1 MNVLVTGAAGYVG
14 SVVTERLVAEGYR
27 VIALDKLRQGHR
39 QALDTEI
46 PLIHADICDS
56 ATLDDVFSQY
66 QIAAVM
72 HFAADSIVPQSM
84 TDPQGYFYNNVVC
97 GLNLLNSMVK
107 HNVNRLVF
115 SSSAAVYG
123 RPESIPV
130 TENAPLVPTS
140 PYGESKV
147 IFEKILKW
155 YDVAYGLKS
164 ISLRYFNAAG
174 ATALPGEHH
183 DPETHLIPN
192 VLKVALGK
200 VQHVPIFGAD
210 YETEDGTC
218 VRDYIHVV
226 DIADAHVKALT
237 RMDGAGTKSYNLGNE
252 RGYSVLEVV
261 KTAERVT
268 GVDIPVLFEPPRS
281 GDPSVL
287 VASSELAR
295 KELDWSPSHSEL
307 EDIIQSAWQWQSKLP
322 NGYSS

>member
-1 MNVLVTGAAGYVG
+1 MNILVTGAAGYVG
-14 SVVTERLVAEGYR
+14 SVATERLVAEGHR
-27 VIALDKLRQGHR
+27 VTALDNLRQGHR
-39 QALDTEI
+39 QVLDSKTH
-46 PLIHADICDS
+46 LIHADLCDT

-84 TDPQGYFYNNVVC
+84 TDPQGYFHNNVVC

-123 RPESIPV
+123 KPESIPIM
-130 TENAPLVPTS
+130 ENAPLVPTS

-147 IFEKILKW
+147 ILEKILKW
-155 YDVAYGLKS
+155 YDVAYGLNS

-174 ATALPGEHH
+174 ATSLHGEHH
-183 DPETHLIPN
+183 EPETHLIPN

-200 VQHVPIFGAD
+200 AQHVPIFGTD

-237 RMDGAGTKSYNLGNE
+237 GMDGTGTKSYNLGNE

-268 GVDIPVLFEPPRS
+268 GVDIQVVFEPPRS
-281 GDPSVL
+281 GDPPVL

-295 KELDWSPSHSEL
+295 KELSWNPQHSEL
-307 EDIIQSAWQWQSKLP
+307 EGIITSAWQWQSKFP
-322 NGYSS
+322 DGYSS